1 MTLFPPHPPSLS
13 FQFSLPL
20 SPPVRCKTRSIGERS
35 SSGHFNYLVPP
46 LAFLFLSLYLP
57 FFNVLSLFLP
67 PPNIET
73 KLSYIFSSKPAVCKN
88 QNKRKKKRTPVFY
101 AMDHAARLSRV
112 RFLCRPR
119 VGFNTSTRRLIM
131 AVDGRAHHREKKKKR
146 KKLTTMELRRSS
158 LLGCYRSSPP
168 KLFVASGGFE

>member
-1 MTLFPPHPPSLS
+1 MTLSPRPPTLS

-46 LAFLFLSLYLP
+46 LTFLFLSLYLP
-57 FFNVLSLFLP
+57 FFNVLSLSLP
-67 PPNIET
+67 LPNIHKT
-73 KLSYIFSSKPAVCKN
+73 LLYFFLLNRPFAKDIKTNA
-88 QNKRKKKRTPVFY
+88 KKKN
-101 AMDHAARLSRV
+101 S
-112 RFLCRPR
+112 RFLCDGPRGAFVPRSFSLSAAGWVQYIDSPTDNGGRPASASQR
-119 VGFNTSTRRLIM
+119 
-131 AVDGRAHHREKKKKR
+131 KKKKR